1 MAGVLAEAFTEGRCA
16 LAGIKQSLRCVRKPC
31 GGVAKAAFEGSVDD
45 FVAANPGAE
54 AQCYNRVKQCGHCR
68 KVCAYTLATCN
79 GCGAD
84 LASVAESRTP
94 NVFMGFAH
102 GIARAGFPLR
112 ASTRLETEDV
122 LVFDDPLVLAG
133 CHVCAI
139 PTDVHVPTAAG
150 LFADPA
156 RGAALMRRLE
166 AAAWAAVEAQFL
178 ADDAWMAGVYG
189 TPRPSDET
197 LRRAVVAGL
206 NAPPSQYQLHLQYLL
221 PPLLPRQ
228 LQLYRAGNHFT
239 KDRFLPLDW
248 VLAALDALAAK
259 GVAFDEDLDG
269 AELIARV
276 QAVEGLEGV
285 DYEASWQRCYD
296 GVAASQTAL
305 GRYAPELFA
314 YAVRDEDMRVL
325 DLASG
330 AAATGVDANELANA
344 DKGALG
350 GYDRDGAVYYSFPRA
365 APLPLLSEL

>member
-1 MAGVLAEAFTEGRCA
+1 
-16 LAGIKQSLRCVRKPC
+16 
-31 GGVAKAAFEGSVDD
+31 
-45 FVAANPGAE
+45 
-54 AQCYNRVKQCGHCR
+54 
-68 KVCAYTLATCN
+68 
-79 GCGAD
+79 
-84 LASVAESRTP
+84 
-94 NVFMGFAH
+94 
-102 GIARAGFPLR
+102 
-112 ASTRLETEDV
+112 
-122 LVFDDPLVLAG
+122 
-133 CHVCAI
+133 
-139 PTDVHVPTAAG
+139 
-150 LFADPA
+150 
-156 RGAALMRRLE
+156 MRRLE

-269 AELIARV
+269 AELIAPSGPSR
-276 QAVEGLEGV
+276 AWR
-285 DYEASWQRCYD
+285 ASTTGGWRCST
-296 GVAASQTAL
+296 ASRRRSRL
-305 GRYAPELFA
+305 GRCGARLA

>member
-1 MAGVLAEAFTEGRCA
+1 MAEPITYDPPPAIPDGGRA
-16 LAGIKQSLRCVRKPC
+16 Q
-31 GGVAKAAFEGSVDD
+31 VDD

-84 LASVAESRTP
+84 LAAVEESRTP

-102 GIARAGFPLR
+102 GVARAGFPLR

-189 TPRPSDET
+189 TPRPSDDELARLIEPHERALLLSH
-197 LRRAVVAGL
+197 LRNFV
-206 NAPPSQYQLHLQYLL
+206 
-221 PPLLPRQ
+221 
-228 LQLYRAGNHFT
+228 
-239 KDRFLPLDW
+239 
-248 VLAALDALAAK
+248 
-259 GVAFDEDLDG
+259 VAFDNMPAAERQTLSTMREVVVNLDWLC
-269 AELIARV
+269 ALAK
-276 QAVEGLEGV
+276 L
-285 DYEASWQRCYD
+285 
-296 GVAASQTAL
+296 GVASDRRRRSSQ
-305 GRYAPELFA
+305 GSPRSPPEVSPRRRA
-314 YAVRDEDMRVL
+314 DW
-325 DLASG
+325 
-330 AAATGVDANELANA
+330 AATPPRPPMPLALSA
-344 DKGALG
+344 DE
-350 GYDRDGAVYYSFPRA
+350 R
-365 APLPLLSEL
+365 

>member
-45 FVAANPGAE
+45 FVAANPRAE
-54 AQCYNRVKQCGHCR
+54 AQLYNRVKQCGHCR

-84 LASVAESRTP
+84 LASVDESRTP

-150 LFADPA
+150 LFANPA

-248 VLAALDALAAK
+248 VLDALDALAAK

-285 DYEASWQRCYD
+285 DYEASWRRCYD
-296 GVAASQTAL
+296 GVAASQAAL

>member
-1 MAGVLAEAFTEGRCA
+1 MKNCRVHPTHWL
-16 LAGIKQSLRCVRKPC
+16 IS
-31 GGVAKAAFEGSVDD
+31 
-45 FVAANPGAE
+45 
-54 AQCYNRVKQCGHCR
+54 AQ
-68 KVCAYTLATCN
+68 
-79 GCGAD
+79 
-84 LASVAESRTP
+84 
-94 NVFMGFAH
+94 
-102 GIARAGFPLR
+102 
-112 ASTRLETEDV
+112 
-122 LVFDDPLVLAG
+122 
-133 CHVCAI
+133 
-139 PTDVHVPTAAG
+139 VPTAAG

-269 AELIARV
+269 A
-276 QAVEGLEGV
+276 
-285 DYEASWQRCYD
+285 
-296 GVAASQTAL
+296 
-305 GRYAPELFA
+305 
-314 YAVRDEDMRVL
+314 
-325 DLASG
+325 
-330 AAATGVDANELANA
+330 
-344 DKGALG
+344 
-350 GYDRDGAVYYSFPRA
+350 VYYSFPRA

>member
-1 MAGVLAEAFTEGRCA
+1 MPSQLQWEGRHH
-16 LAGIKQSLRCVRKPC
+16 RP
-31 GGVAKAAFEGSVDD
+31 E
-45 FVAANPGAE
+45 
-54 AQCYNRVKQCGHCR
+54 
-68 KVCAYTLATCN
+68 
-79 GCGAD
+79 
-84 LASVAESRTP
+84 
-94 NVFMGFAH
+94 
-102 GIARAGFPLR
+102 
-112 ASTRLETEDV
+112 
-122 LVFDDPLVLAG
+122 
-133 CHVCAI
+133 
-139 PTDVHVPTAAG
+139 
-150 LFADPA
+150 
-156 RGAALMRRLE
+156 
-166 AAAWAAVEAQFL
+166 VE
-178 ADDAWMAGVYG
+178 
-189 TPRPSDET
+189 
-197 LRRAVVAGL
+197 
-206 NAPPSQYQLHLQYLL
+206 PSQYQLHLQYLL

-276 QAVEGLEGV
+276 QAEGLEGV
-285 DYEASWQRCYD
+285 DYEASWRRCYD
-296 GVAASQTAL
+296 GVAASQSAL
-305 GRYAPELFA
+305 GRYAPDLFA